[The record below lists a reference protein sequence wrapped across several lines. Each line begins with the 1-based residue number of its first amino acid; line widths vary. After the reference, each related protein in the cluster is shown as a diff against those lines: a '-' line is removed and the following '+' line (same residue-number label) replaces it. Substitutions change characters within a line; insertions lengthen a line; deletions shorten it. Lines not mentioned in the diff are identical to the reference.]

1 MNEDYYN
8 ILLKLLLTYWWNLL
22 ENIFKI
28 QIRHVYEEVN
38 QCTDALAKVTKH
50 GTYLLLLLFCFYH
63 SLVVVEDLL
72 ALDRAANICNRLVFM
87 HFSPPKKK
95 KNSAVFIVGSQT
107 KWYQNETKKHID
119 TRKESSWF
127 LFFNNEPNRIK
138 VPAV

>member
-38 QCTDALAKVTKH
+38 QCTDALAKFTKH

-72 ALDRAANICNRLVFM
+72 ALDRTANICNRLVFM
-87 HFSPPKKK
+87 HFSPQRKKK
-95 KNSAVFIVGSQT
+95 IVLYSLLAHKPNGIKMKQ
-107 KWYQNETKKHID
+107 KKHID

>member
-72 ALDRAANICNRLVFM
+72 VLDRAANICNRLIFM
-87 HFSPPKKK
+87 HFSPKKK
-95 KNSAVFIVGSQT
+95 LVL
-107 KWYQNETKKHID
+107 Y
-119 TRKESSWF
+119 
-127 LFFNNEPNRIK
+127 
-138 VPAV
+138 

>member
-28 QIRHVYEEVN
+28 QIRHIYEEVN

-50 GTYLLLLLFCFYH
+50 DTYLLLLLFCFYY
-63 SLVVVEDLL
+63 SLVGVEDLL
-72 ALDRAANICNRLVFM
+72 ALDRAANICNRLIFM
-87 HFSPPKKK
+87 HFSPKKI
-95 KNSAVFIVGSQT
+95 SAVLIVGSQI
-107 KWYQNETKKHID
+107 KWYQNKTKKHID
-119 TRKESSWF
+119 TRKESSCF

>member
-28 QIRHVYEEVN
+28 QIRHIYEEVN

-50 GTYLLLLLFCFYH
+50 DTYLLLLLFCFYH

-87 HFSPPKKK
+87 HFSPQKKK
-95 KNSAVFIVGSQT
+95 K
-107 KWYQNETKKHID
+107 K
-119 TRKESSWF
+119 
-127 LFFNNEPNRIK
+127 
-138 VPAV
+138 

>member
-38 QCTDALAKVTKH
+38 QCTDALVKVTKH

-87 HFSPPKKK
+87 HFSPQKKK